1 MNQHLPPDSIKELG
15 TIPAGTIGARPVERF
30 FLIRGKH
37 SSWIDGDVMT
47 RAEIIQIVNDDAYE
61 DLRAVLALNDITA
74 ASGTWRNV
82 TDEIAGIVIERWAQD
97 EVELTAKQYE
107 FVELYKGT
115 TFANAFR
122 RAA

>member
-1 MNQHLPPDSIKELG
+1 MNKHLPPDTVKELG
-15 TIPAGTIGARPVERF
+15 TIPAGTIGRPVEHF

-61 DLRAVLALNDITA
+61 DVRAVLALSDITA
-74 ASGTWRNV
+74 VQGSWRNA

-97 EVELTAKQYE
+97 DVELTEKQRD
-107 FVELYKGT
+107 FVAAFKGEA
-115 TFANAFR
+115 FANAFR
-122 RAA
+122 TEAA